1 MVIDQAGE
9 PSQSSIFR
17 QDGNAWHFMS
27 LPTGI
32 AFSENGNFATSPGVF
47 DANHQGTSAAFTG
60 PTLWS
65 SDLDVFAQPSGGNG
79 SHLDMLHES
88 PYSQGIAAETDNVF
102 WVFDGYNHDLV
113 RYDFAEDHNPG
124 NSWHGD
130 AIIHRFSDDVL
141 NRDPSGVVPSHLVL
155 DQNKQWLYAVD
166 NGNNRVIRI
175 DINTGVPSAESPSY
189 GPHEDVA
196 EYLTYTGYTSEVVVS
211 GGMQKPAGIAL
222 ISNKLLVS
230 DYATGKIHVFDISA
244 LPAQELFQIQT
255 PAEGIMGIVIDPEG
269 RIVYA
274 DHDNSE
280 IVMVS
285 PGALS
290 LNNVSDN
297 LLVYPNPAHNYVK
310 LTGNISSS
318 DQVTLLDISGR
329 VISQFSLS
337 AEGLIVVS
345 SLSPGMYFFRVSSD
359 SSGLNQVIP
368 WVKN

>member
-1 MVIDQAGE
+1 
-9 PSQSSIFR
+9 
-17 QDGNAWHFMS
+17 
-27 LPTGI
+27 
-32 AFSENGNFATSPGVF
+32 
-47 DANHQGTSAAFTG
+47 G